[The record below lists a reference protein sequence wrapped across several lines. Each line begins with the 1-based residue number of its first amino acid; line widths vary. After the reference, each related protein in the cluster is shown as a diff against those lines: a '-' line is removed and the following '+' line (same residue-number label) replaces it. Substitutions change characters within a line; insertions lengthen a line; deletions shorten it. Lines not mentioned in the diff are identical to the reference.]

1 MRFTGL
7 EELLKADIGE
17 DEKLKI
23 LASQYTERLKEQK
36 LLLDSTRIL
45 GDTSLSL
52 EDAIRRVLRD
62 IPDAFQCPDICEASF
77 EYTTVQEKT
86 GKFKKTAWS
95 LSVEMMASDGHPCVL
110 EIVYLEEMPP
120 MDEGPFLKEERAL
133 IDALGDIFLAA
144 VNRAIL
150 MHDVNQQAHE
160 SRLMQR
166 KAEFIIQNAP
176 VPIFEINQEL
186 SIVKTNSAYSQVTGI
201 PTEKLLKMNLSEL
214 TVTKRTGRTAREAID
229 MKTVLSG
236 ELELDV
242 PAGQKVLEY
251 LYLPILDD
259 NGDVLSVINFYVDKT
274 AEKTAVRDIINLT
287 HAAKAGQLDTRVDP
301 DKYEGDLLLLA
312 KGINDTL
319 DAVIGPL
326 NVAAE
331 YVDRISKGD
340 IPPKITDSYNG
351 DFNEIKNNLNQCIDS
366 VSLLVDDASLL
377 SVAAVEGKLDTRA
390 DATKHLGAFRKI
402 VEGVNATLDAVIGPL
417 NVAAEYVDR
426 ISKGDIPPK
435 ITDSY
440 SGDFNEI
447 KNNLNQCIE
456 AVNLLISDAGLLA
469 NAAVEGK
476 LDTRADATKHQG
488 DFREI
493 VEGVNGTLDAVIG
506 PLNVA
511 AEYVDRISK
520 GDIPPKITDSY
531 NGDFNEIKNNLN
543 QCIEAVNLLISDA
556 GLLASA
562 AVEGKLDT
570 RADATK
576 HHGDF
581 REIVE
586 GVNATLDAVIGPLN
600 VAAEYVDRISKGDI
614 PPKITDSYNGDFNE
628 IKNNL
633 NQCIEAVNLLISD
646 AGLLASAAVEGK
658 LDTRADA
665 TKHQG
670 DFREIVEG
678 VNGTL
683 DAVIGPLNVAAE
695 YVDRISKGDI
705 PPKITDSYNGDFN
718 EIKNNLNQCI
728 EAVNLLISDSNLLAS
743 EAVGGHL
750 DTRAD
755 ATKHQGDFRTIVEGV
770 NNTLDAV
777 IGPLNV
783 AAEYVDRI
791 SKGDIPPKITDS
803 YNGDFNEI
811 KNNLN
816 QCIDIMNGLLEET
829 GNLIDATKSGQLDA
843 RGNAK
848 NFPGGWG
855 TLVGGVNDLIDAF
868 VNPINVT
875 AEYVDRISKGDIPP
889 KITDSYNGDFNEIK
903 NNLNQCIDA
912 VSFLIADAGMLSR
925 AAVEGKLDTRADAT
939 KHQGDFRTI
948 VEGVNNTLDAVIG
961 PLNVA
966 AEYVDRISKGD
977 IPPKITDSY
986 NGDFNEIKN
995 NLNQCIEA
1003 VNLLVSD
1010 ARFLAQAAVDGKL
1023 DTRADATKH
1032 LGDFRK
1038 IVEGVN
1044 GTLDAVIGPVKEAMR
1059 VAERYA
1065 KADFSTRVDE
1075 QLRVAGDFV
1084 LFKNSLNNI
1093 GIFVQSAI
1101 QEIQRISNLYA
1112 AGNFAAEFDRNLKI
1126 EGDLALLRDA
1136 LDKIGM
1142 NVSDVLSVIAREMN
1156 QLAHQAETAGTGI
1169 GDVSKGAELIAKNAD
1184 QTKQNAERSED
1195 GINQVLQT
1203 MEDLTRTIS
1212 EVSANAERVA
1222 GLSVQANGLAKQ
1234 GIGAAGKADKGM
1246 MSITKTSEEVETI
1259 FAEIRAQMH
1268 EIVKIVD
1275 LITDIANQTNLLS
1288 LNAAIEAA
1296 RAGEA
1301 GKGFAVVAAEV
1312 KSLAQ
1317 RSRQS
1322 AEHIA
1327 DMISDLQKKSDA
1339 ASGAMAEAGT
1349 AVAEGSAALSETLGI
1364 FNTLTT
1370 SVEDITRNM
1379 EMVASATE
1387 EQAAS
1392 FEEITASVNEMSLLV
1407 KDTSKDALNSSATSE
1422 EALAVVDQI
1431 TSVIGQINEVVG
1443 TIGTE
1448 MEKFSYKGKN

>member
-7 EELLKADIGE
+7 EELLKAEIGE

-23 LASQYTERLKEQK
+23 LAAQYIERLKEQK

-62 IPDAFQCPDICEASF
+62 IPDAFQYPEICEASF

-86 GKFKKTAWS
+86 GKFKKTPWS
-95 LSVEMMASDGHPCVL
+95 LSVEMTASDGHPCVL
-110 EIVYLEEMPP
+110 EVVYLEEKPV

-133 IDALGDIFLAA
+133 IDALGDIILVA

-150 MHDVNQQAHE
+150 MHDINRQAHE
-160 SRLMQR
+160 SRLLQR
-166 KAEFIIQNAP
+166 KEEFIIQNAP
-176 VPIFEINQEL
+176 VPIFEINQDL

-201 PTEKLLKMNLSEL
+201 PTEKLLKMNLSEI

-274 AEKTAVRDIINLT
+274 AEKTAVRDIISLT

-351 DFNEIKNNLNQCIDS
+351 DFNEIKNNLNQCID
-366 VSLLVDDASLL
+366 
-377 SVAAVEGKLDTRA
+377 
-390 DATKHLGAFRKI
+390 
-402 VEGVNATLDAVIGPL
+402 
-417 NVAAEYVDR
+417 
-426 ISKGDIPPK
+426 
-435 ITDSY
+435 
-440 SGDFNEI
+440 
-447 KNNLNQCIE
+447 
-456 AVNLLISDAGLLA
+456 AVNYLIADAGLLSR
-469 NAAVEGK
+469 AAVEGK

-488 DFREI
+488 DFR
-493 VEGVNGTLDAVIG
+493 
-506 PLNVA
+506 
-511 AEYVDRISK
+511 K
-520 GDIPPKITDSY
+520 
-531 NGDFNEIKNNLN
+531 
-543 QCIEAVNLLISDA
+543 
-556 GLLASA
+556 
-562 AVEGKLDT
+562 
-570 RADATK
+570 
-576 HHGDF
+576 
-581 REIVE
+581 IVE

-633 NQCIEAVNLLISD
+633 NQCIDAVNLLISD
-646 AGLLASAAVEGK
+646 SNLLAQAAIDGK

-670 DFREIVEG
+670 DFR
-678 VNGTL
+678 
-683 DAVIGPLNVAAE
+683 
-695 YVDRISKGDI
+695 K
-705 PPKITDSYNGDFN
+705 
-718 EIKNNLNQCI
+718 
-728 EAVNLLISDSNLLAS
+728 
-743 EAVGGHL
+743 
-750 DTRAD
+750 
-755 ATKHQGDFRTIVEGV
+755 IVEGV
-770 NNTLDAV
+770 NNTLD
-777 IGPLNV
+777 
-783 AAEYVDRI
+783 
-791 SKGDIPPKITDS
+791 S
-803 YNGDFNEI
+803 
-811 KNNLN
+811 
-816 QCIDIMNGLLEET
+816 
-829 GNLIDATKSGQLDA
+829 
-843 RGNAK
+843 
-848 NFPGGWG
+848 
-855 TLVGGVNDLIDAF
+855 
-868 VNPINVT
+868 
-875 AEYVDRISKGDIPP
+875 
-889 KITDSYNGDFNEIK
+889 
-903 NNLNQCIDA
+903 
-912 VSFLIADAGMLSR
+912 
-925 AAVEGKLDTRADAT
+925 
-939 KHQGDFRTI
+939 
-948 VEGVNNTLDAVIG
+948 
-961 PLNVA
+961 
-966 AEYVDRISKGD
+966 
-977 IPPKITDSY
+977 
-986 NGDFNEIKN
+986 
-995 NLNQCIEA
+995 
-1003 VNLLVSD
+1003 
-1010 ARFLAQAAVDGKL
+1010 
-1023 DTRADATKH
+1023 
-1032 LGDFRK
+1032 
-1038 IVEGVN
+1038 
-1044 GTLDAVIGPVKEAMR
+1044 VIGPVKEAMR

-1075 QLRVAGDFV
+1075 NLRVAGDFV

-1112 AGNFAAEFDRNLKI
+1112 SGNFAAEFDRNLKI

-1136 LDKIGM
+1136 LNTIGM
-1142 NVSDVLSVIAREMN
+1142 NVSEVLSVIAREMK
-1156 QLAHQAETAGTGI
+1156 QLAHQAEIAGTGI
-1169 GDVSKGAELIAKNAD
+1169 EDVSRGAELIAKNAE

-1212 EVSANAERVA
+1212 EVSSNAERVA
-1222 GLSVQANGLAKQ
+1222 GLSVQANDLAKQ

-1246 MSITKTSEEVETI
+1246 QSITKTSEEVETI

-1407 KDTSKDALNSSATSE
+1407 KNTAKDALNSSATSE

-1431 TSVIGQINEVVG
+1431 TNVIGQINEVVK

-1448 MEKFSYKGKN
+1448 MEKFTYKNKS

>member
-7 EELLKADIGE
+7 EELLKAEIGE

-23 LASQYTERLKEQK
+23 LAAQYTERLKEQK

-45 GDTSLSL
+45 GDISLSL

-62 IPDAFQCPDICEASF
+62 IPDVFQYPEICEASF

-86 GKFKKTAWS
+86 GKFKKTPWS
-95 LSVEMMASDGHPCVL
+95 LSVEMTASDGHPCTL
-110 EIVYLEEMPP
+110 EVVYLEEKPV

-133 IDALGDIFLAA
+133 IDALGDIILVA

-150 MHDVNQQAHE
+150 MHDINRQAHE
-160 SRLMQR
+160 SRLLQR

-176 VPIFEINQEL
+176 VPIFEINPDL
-186 SIVKTNSAYSQVTGI
+186 SIAKTNSALSQVTGYS
-201 PTEKLLKMNLSEL
+201 TEQLLKMNLSEL
-214 TVTKRTGRTAREAID
+214 TVTKRTGRTIRDAIE

-242 PAGQKVLEY
+242 PAGQKVIEY

-259 NGDVLSVINFYVDKT
+259 NGDVLSVISFYVDKT
-274 AEKTAVRDIINLT
+274 AEKTAVRDIISLT
-287 HAAKAGQLDTRVDP
+287 QAAKAGQLDTRVDP

-351 DFNEIKNNLNQCIDS
+351 DFNEIKNNLNQCID
-366 VSLLVDDASLL
+366 
-377 SVAAVEGKLDTRA
+377 
-390 DATKHLGAFRKI
+390 
-402 VEGVNATLDAVIGPL
+402 
-417 NVAAEYVDR
+417 
-426 ISKGDIPPK
+426 
-435 ITDSY
+435 
-440 SGDFNEI
+440 
-447 KNNLNQCIE
+447 
-456 AVNLLISDAGLLA
+456 AVN
-469 NAAVEGK
+469 
-476 LDTRADATKHQG
+476 
-488 DFREI
+488 
-493 VEGVNGTLDAVIG
+493 
-506 PLNVA
+506 
-511 AEYVDRISK
+511 Y
-520 GDIPPKITDSY
+520 
-531 NGDFNEIKNNLN
+531 
-543 QCIEAVNLLISDA
+543 
-556 GLLASA
+556 
-562 AVEGKLDT
+562 
-570 RADATK
+570 
-576 HHGDF
+576 
-581 REIVE
+581 
-586 GVNATLDAVIGPLN
+586 
-600 VAAEYVDRISKGDI
+600 
-614 PPKITDSYNGDFNE
+614 
-628 IKNNL
+628 
-633 NQCIEAVNLLISD
+633 
-646 AGLLASAAVEGK
+646 
-658 LDTRADA
+658 
-665 TKHQG
+665 
-670 DFREIVEG
+670 
-678 VNGTL
+678 
-683 DAVIGPLNVAAE
+683 
-695 YVDRISKGDI
+695 
-705 PPKITDSYNGDFN
+705 
-718 EIKNNLNQCI
+718 
-728 EAVNLLISDSNLLAS
+728 
-743 EAVGGHL
+743 
-750 DTRAD
+750 
-755 ATKHQGDFRTIVEGV
+755 
-770 NNTLDAV
+770 
-777 IGPLNV
+777 
-783 AAEYVDRI
+783 
-791 SKGDIPPKITDS
+791 
-803 YNGDFNEI
+803 
-811 KNNLN
+811 
-816 QCIDIMNGLLEET
+816 
-829 GNLIDATKSGQLDA
+829 
-843 RGNAK
+843 
-848 NFPGGWG
+848 
-855 TLVGGVNDLIDAF
+855 
-868 VNPINVT
+868 
-875 AEYVDRISKGDIPP
+875 
-889 KITDSYNGDFNEIK
+889 
-903 NNLNQCIDA
+903 
-912 VSFLIADAGMLSR
+912 LIADAGMLSR

-939 KHQGDFRTI
+939 KHQGDFR
-948 VEGVNNTLDAVIG
+948 
-961 PLNVA
+961 
-966 AEYVDRISKGD
+966 
-977 IPPKITDSY
+977 
-986 NGDFNEIKN
+986 
-995 NLNQCIEA
+995 
-1003 VNLLVSD
+1003 
-1010 ARFLAQAAVDGKL
+1010 
-1023 DTRADATKH
+1023 
-1032 LGDFRK
+1032 K

-1044 GTLDAVIGPVKEAMR
+1044 ATLDAVIGPVKEAMR

-1075 QLRVAGDFV
+1075 NLRVAGDFV
-1084 LFKNSLNNI
+1084 LSKNSLNNI
-1093 GIFVQSAI
+1093 GTFVQSAI

-1112 AGNFAAEFDRNLKI
+1112 SGNFAAEFDRNLKI
-1126 EGDLALLRDA
+1126 EGDLSLLRDA
-1136 LDKIGM
+1136 LDTIGM
-1142 NVSDVLSVIAREMN
+1142 NVSEVLSVIAREMK

-1169 GDVSKGAELIAKNAD
+1169 EDLSRGAELIAKNAD

-1212 EVSANAERVA
+1212 EVSSNAERVA
-1222 GLSVQANGLAKQ
+1222 GLSVQANDLAKQ

-1246 MSITKTSEEVETI
+1246 QSITKTSEEVETI

-1407 KDTSKDALNSSATSE
+1407 KDTAKDALNSSATSE

-1431 TSVIGQINEVVG
+1431 TNVIGQINEVVG

-1448 MEKFSYKGKN
+1448 MNKFTYKNKS

>member
-7 EELLKADIGE
+7 EELLKAEIGE

-23 LASQYTERLKEQK
+23 LAAQYIERLKEQK

-62 IPDAFQCPDICEASF
+62 IPDAFQYPEICEASF

-86 GKFKKTAWS
+86 GKFKKTPWS
-95 LSVEMMASDGHPCVL
+95 LSVEMTASDGHPCVL
-110 EIVYLEEMPP
+110 EVVYLEEKPV

-133 IDALGDIFLAA
+133 IDALGDIILVA

-150 MHDVNQQAHE
+150 MHDINRQAHE
-160 SRLMQR
+160 SRLLQR
-166 KAEFIIQNAP
+166 KEEFIIQNAP
-176 VPIFEINQEL
+176 VPIFEINQDL

-201 PTEKLLKMNLSEL
+201 PTEKLLKMNLSEI

-274 AEKTAVRDIINLT
+274 AEKTAVRDIISLT

-351 DFNEIKNNLNQCIDS
+351 DFNEIKNNLNQCID
-366 VSLLVDDASLL
+366 
-377 SVAAVEGKLDTRA
+377 AVNYLIA
-390 DATKHLGAFRKI
+390 DAGILSR
-402 VEGVNATLDAVIGPL
+402 
-417 NVAAEYVDR
+417 
-426 ISKGDIPPK
+426 
-435 ITDSY
+435 
-440 SGDFNEI
+440 
-447 KNNLNQCIE
+447 
-456 AVNLLISDAGLLA
+456 
-469 NAAVEGK
+469 AAVEGK

-488 DFREI
+488 DFR
-493 VEGVNGTLDAVIG
+493 
-506 PLNVA
+506 
-511 AEYVDRISK
+511 K
-520 GDIPPKITDSY
+520 
-531 NGDFNEIKNNLN
+531 
-543 QCIEAVNLLISDA
+543 
-556 GLLASA
+556 
-562 AVEGKLDT
+562 
-570 RADATK
+570 
-576 HHGDF
+576 
-581 REIVE
+581 IVE

-633 NQCIEAVNLLISD
+633 NQCIDAVNLLISD
-646 AGLLASAAVEGK
+646 SNLLAQAAIDGK

-670 DFREIVEG
+670 DFR
-678 VNGTL
+678 
-683 DAVIGPLNVAAE
+683 
-695 YVDRISKGDI
+695 K
-705 PPKITDSYNGDFN
+705 
-718 EIKNNLNQCI
+718 
-728 EAVNLLISDSNLLAS
+728 
-743 EAVGGHL
+743 
-750 DTRAD
+750 
-755 ATKHQGDFRTIVEGV
+755 IVEGV
-770 NNTLDAV
+770 NNTLD
-777 IGPLNV
+777 
-783 AAEYVDRI
+783 
-791 SKGDIPPKITDS
+791 S
-803 YNGDFNEI
+803 
-811 KNNLN
+811 
-816 QCIDIMNGLLEET
+816 
-829 GNLIDATKSGQLDA
+829 
-843 RGNAK
+843 
-848 NFPGGWG
+848 
-855 TLVGGVNDLIDAF
+855 
-868 VNPINVT
+868 
-875 AEYVDRISKGDIPP
+875 
-889 KITDSYNGDFNEIK
+889 
-903 NNLNQCIDA
+903 
-912 VSFLIADAGMLSR
+912 
-925 AAVEGKLDTRADAT
+925 
-939 KHQGDFRTI
+939 
-948 VEGVNNTLDAVIG
+948 
-961 PLNVA
+961 
-966 AEYVDRISKGD
+966 
-977 IPPKITDSY
+977 
-986 NGDFNEIKN
+986 
-995 NLNQCIEA
+995 
-1003 VNLLVSD
+1003 
-1010 ARFLAQAAVDGKL
+1010 
-1023 DTRADATKH
+1023 
-1032 LGDFRK
+1032 
-1038 IVEGVN
+1038 
-1044 GTLDAVIGPVKEAMR
+1044 VIGPVKEAMR

-1075 QLRVAGDFV
+1075 NLRVAGDFV

-1112 AGNFAAEFDRNLKI
+1112 SGNFAAEFDRNLKI

-1136 LDKIGM
+1136 LNTIGM
-1142 NVSDVLSVIAREMN
+1142 NVSEVLSVIAREMK
-1156 QLAHQAETAGTGI
+1156 QLAHQAEIAGTGI
-1169 GDVSKGAELIAKNAD
+1169 EDVSRGAELIAKNAE

-1212 EVSANAERVA
+1212 EVSSNAERVA
-1222 GLSVQANGLAKQ
+1222 GLSVQANDLAKQ

-1246 MSITKTSEEVETI
+1246 QSITKTSEEVETI

-1407 KDTSKDALNSSATSE
+1407 KNTAKDALNSSATSE

-1431 TSVIGQINEVVG
+1431 TNVIGQINEVVK

-1448 MEKFSYKGKN
+1448 MEKFTYKNKS

>member
-1 MRFTGL
+1 MKFTGL

-62 IPDAFQCPDICEASF
+62 IPDAFQYPDICEASF

-86 GKFKKTAWS
+86 GKFKNTPWS
-95 LSVEMMASDGHPCVL
+95 LSVEMTASDGHPCVL

-176 VPIFEINQEL
+176 VPIFEINHDL
-186 SIVKTNSAYSQVTGI
+186 SIVKTNSAYAQVTGI
-201 PTEKLLKMNLSEL
+201 STERLLKMNLSEI

-274 AEKTAVRDIINLT
+274 AEKTAVRDIISLT

-340 IPPKITDSYNG
+340 IPPKITDSYSG
-351 DFNEIKNNLNQCIDS
+351 DFNEIKNNLNQCIDA
-366 VSLLVDDASLL
+366 VSLLVDDAGLL

-390 DATKHLGAFRKI
+390 DATKHQGAFRKI

-435 ITDSY
+435 ITDAY

-469 NAAVEGK
+469 GAAVEGK
-476 LDTRADATKHQG
+476 LDTRADASKHQG

-493 VEGVNGTLDAVIG
+493 VEGVNSTLDAVIG

-543 QCIEAVNLLISDA
+543 QCIDGLQGLVEANRSLQRMSINDHTLRMTGSYQGVFAEVASAVNAVQDRVNHVAGSIEKISHGDLSELPEYREVKRRSEQDRIVPGFIKTLETLQALADDA
-556 GLLASA
+556 GMLSKA
-562 AVEGKLDT
+562 AVEGHLDT
-570 RADATK
+570 RADATR
-576 HHGDF
+576 HEGEF
-581 REIVE
+581 RTIVE

-646 AGLLASAAVEGK
+646 SNLLASAAV
-658 LDTRADA
+658 
-665 TKHQG
+665 
-670 DFREIVEG
+670 
-678 VNGTL
+678 
-683 DAVIGPLNVAAE
+683 
-695 YVDRISKGDI
+695 
-705 PPKITDSYNGDFN
+705 
-718 EIKNNLNQCI
+718 
-728 EAVNLLISDSNLLAS
+728 
-743 EAVGGHL
+743 GGH
-750 DTRAD
+750 
-755 ATKHQGDFRTIVEGV
+755 
-770 NNTLDAV
+770 
-777 IGPLNV
+777 
-783 AAEYVDRI
+783 
-791 SKGDIPPKITDS
+791 
-803 YNGDFNEI
+803 
-811 KNNLN
+811 
-816 QCIDIMNGLLEET
+816 
-829 GNLIDATKSGQLDA
+829 
-843 RGNAK
+843 
-848 NFPGGWG
+848 
-855 TLVGGVNDLIDAF
+855 
-868 VNPINVT
+868 
-875 AEYVDRISKGDIPP
+875 
-889 KITDSYNGDFNEIK
+889 
-903 NNLNQCIDA
+903 
-912 VSFLIADAGMLSR
+912 
-925 AAVEGKLDTRADAT
+925 LDTRADAT

-1010 ARFLAQAAVDGKL
+1010 ARFLAQAAVDGKQ

-1075 QLRVAGDFV
+1075 QLKVAGDFV

-1142 NVSDVLSVIAREMN
+1142 NVSDVLRVIAREMN
-1156 QLAHQAETAGTGI
+1156 QLSHQSEAAGTGI
-1169 GDVSKGAELIAKNAD
+1169 EDVSRGAELIAKNAE

-1212 EVSANAERVA
+1212 EVSSNAERVA

-1246 MSITKTSEEVETI
+1246 MSITKTSEEVESI

-1407 KDTSKDALNSSATSE
+1407 KDTSKDALNSSATSK

>member
-7 EELLKADIGE
+7 EELLKAEIGE

-23 LASQYTERLKEQK
+23 LAAQYIERLKEQK

-62 IPDAFQCPDICEASF
+62 IPDAFQYPEICEASF

-86 GKFKKTAWS
+86 GKFKKTPWS
-95 LSVEMMASDGHPCVL
+95 LSVEMTASDGHPCVL
-110 EIVYLEEMPP
+110 EVVYLEEKPV

-133 IDALGDIFLAA
+133 IDALGDIILVA

-150 MHDVNQQAHE
+150 MHDINRQAHE
-160 SRLMQR
+160 SRLLQR
-166 KAEFIIQNAP
+166 KEEFIIQNAP
-176 VPIFEINQEL
+176 VPIFEINQDL

-201 PTEKLLKMNLSEL
+201 PTEKLLKMNLSEI

-274 AEKTAVRDIINLT
+274 AEKTAVRDIISLT

-351 DFNEIKNNLNQCIDS
+351 DFNEIKNNLNQCIDA
-366 VSLLVDDASLL
+366 VNYLIADAGIL
-377 SVAAVEGKLDTRA
+377 SRAAVEGKLDTRA
-390 DATKHLGAFRKI
+390 DATKHQGDFRKI

-417 NVAAEYVDR
+417 NVAAD
-426 ISKGDIPPK
+426 
-435 ITDSY
+435 
-440 SGDFNEI
+440 
-447 KNNLNQCIE
+447 
-456 AVNLLISDAGLLA
+456 
-469 NAAVEGK
+469 
-476 LDTRADATKHQG
+476 
-488 DFREI
+488 
-493 VEGVNGTLDAVIG
+493 
-506 PLNVA
+506 
-511 AEYVDRISK
+511 YVDRISK

-543 QCIEAVNLLISDA
+543 QCIDAVNYLIADA
-556 GLLASA
+556 GLLSRA

-576 HHGDF
+576 HQGDF
-581 REIVE
+581 RKIVE

-633 NQCIEAVNLLISD
+633 NQCIDAVNLLISD
-646 AGLLASAAVEGK
+646 SNLLAQAAIDGK

-670 DFREIVEG
+670 DFR
-678 VNGTL
+678 
-683 DAVIGPLNVAAE
+683 
-695 YVDRISKGDI
+695 K
-705 PPKITDSYNGDFN
+705 
-718 EIKNNLNQCI
+718 
-728 EAVNLLISDSNLLAS
+728 
-743 EAVGGHL
+743 
-750 DTRAD
+750 
-755 ATKHQGDFRTIVEGV
+755 IVEGV
-770 NNTLDAV
+770 NNTLD
-777 IGPLNV
+777 
-783 AAEYVDRI
+783 
-791 SKGDIPPKITDS
+791 S
-803 YNGDFNEI
+803 
-811 KNNLN
+811 
-816 QCIDIMNGLLEET
+816 
-829 GNLIDATKSGQLDA
+829 
-843 RGNAK
+843 
-848 NFPGGWG
+848 
-855 TLVGGVNDLIDAF
+855 
-868 VNPINVT
+868 
-875 AEYVDRISKGDIPP
+875 
-889 KITDSYNGDFNEIK
+889 
-903 NNLNQCIDA
+903 
-912 VSFLIADAGMLSR
+912 
-925 AAVEGKLDTRADAT
+925 
-939 KHQGDFRTI
+939 
-948 VEGVNNTLDAVIG
+948 
-961 PLNVA
+961 
-966 AEYVDRISKGD
+966 
-977 IPPKITDSY
+977 
-986 NGDFNEIKN
+986 
-995 NLNQCIEA
+995 
-1003 VNLLVSD
+1003 
-1010 ARFLAQAAVDGKL
+1010 
-1023 DTRADATKH
+1023 
-1032 LGDFRK
+1032 
-1038 IVEGVN
+1038 
-1044 GTLDAVIGPVKEAMR
+1044 VIGPVKEAMR

-1075 QLRVAGDFV
+1075 NLRVAGDFV

-1112 AGNFAAEFDRNLKI
+1112 SGNFAAEFDRNLKI

-1136 LDKIGM
+1136 LNTIGM
-1142 NVSDVLSVIAREMN
+1142 NVSEVLSVIAREMK
-1156 QLAHQAETAGTGI
+1156 QLAHQAEIAGTGI
-1169 GDVSKGAELIAKNAD
+1169 EDVSRGAELIAKNAE

-1212 EVSANAERVA
+1212 EVSSNAERVA
-1222 GLSVQANGLAKQ
+1222 GLSVQANDLAKQ

-1246 MSITKTSEEVETI
+1246 QSITKTSEEVETI

-1407 KDTSKDALNSSATSE
+1407 KNTAKDALNSSATSE

-1431 TSVIGQINEVVG
+1431 TNVIGQINEVVK

-1448 MEKFSYKGKN
+1448 MEKFTYKNKS

>member
-1 MRFTGL
+1 
-7 EELLKADIGE
+7 
-17 DEKLKI
+17 
-23 LASQYTERLKEQK
+23 
-36 LLLDSTRIL
+36 
-45 GDTSLSL
+45 
-52 EDAIRRVLRD
+52 
-62 IPDAFQCPDICEASF
+62 
-77 EYTTVQEKT
+77 
-86 GKFKKTAWS
+86 
-95 LSVEMMASDGHPCVL
+95 
-110 EIVYLEEMPP
+110 
-120 MDEGPFLKEERAL
+120 
-133 IDALGDIFLAA
+133 
-144 VNRAIL
+144 
-150 MHDVNQQAHE
+150 
-160 SRLMQR
+160 MQR

-176 VPIFEINQEL
+176 VPIFEINPDL
-186 SIVKTNSAYSQVTGI
+186 SIAKINSACSQVTGYS
-201 PTEKLLKMNLSEL
+201 TEQLLKMNLSEL
-214 TVTKRTGRTAREAID
+214 TVTKRTGRTARDAIE

-259 NGDVLSVINFYVDKT
+259 NGDVLSVISFYVDKT
-274 AEKTAVRDIINLT
+274 AEKTAVRDIISLT
-287 HAAKAGQLDTRVDP
+287 QAAKAGQLDTRVDP

-312 KGINDTL
+312 KGINATL

-351 DFNEIKNNLNQCIDS
+351 DFNEIKNNLNQCID
-366 VSLLVDDASLL
+366 
-377 SVAAVEGKLDTRA
+377 AVNCLIA
-390 DATKHLGAFRKI
+390 DAGMLSR
-402 VEGVNATLDAVIGPL
+402 
-417 NVAAEYVDR
+417 
-426 ISKGDIPPK
+426 
-435 ITDSY
+435 
-440 SGDFNEI
+440 
-447 KNNLNQCIE
+447 
-456 AVNLLISDAGLLA
+456 
-469 NAAVEGK
+469 AAVEGK

-488 DFREI
+488 DFR
-493 VEGVNGTLDAVIG
+493 
-506 PLNVA
+506 
-511 AEYVDRISK
+511 K
-520 GDIPPKITDSY
+520 
-531 NGDFNEIKNNLN
+531 
-543 QCIEAVNLLISDA
+543 
-556 GLLASA
+556 
-562 AVEGKLDT
+562 
-570 RADATK
+570 
-576 HHGDF
+576 
-581 REIVE
+581 IVE

-633 NQCIEAVNLLISD
+633 NQCIDAVNYLIAD
-646 AGLLASAAVEGK
+646 AGMLSRAAVEGK

-670 DFREIVEG
+670 DFRKIVEG
-678 VNGTL
+678 VN
-683 DAVIGPLNVAAE
+683 A
-695 YVDRISKGDI
+695 
-705 PPKITDSYNGDFN
+705 
-718 EIKNNLNQCI
+718 
-728 EAVNLLISDSNLLAS
+728 
-743 EAVGGHL
+743 
-750 DTRAD
+750 
-755 ATKHQGDFRTIVEGV
+755 
-770 NNTLDAV
+770 TLDAV

-816 QCIDIMNGLLEET
+816 QCID
-829 GNLIDATKSGQLDA
+829 A
-843 RGNAK
+843 
-848 NFPGGWG
+848 
-855 TLVGGVNDLIDAF
+855 VN
-868 VNPINVT
+868 
-875 AEYVDRISKGDIPP
+875 Y
-889 KITDSYNGDFNEIK
+889 
-903 NNLNQCIDA
+903 
-912 VSFLIADAGMLSR
+912 LIADAGMLSR

-939 KHQGDFRTI
+939 KHQGDFRKI
-948 VEGVNNTLDAVIG
+948 VEGVNATLDAVIG

-995 NLNQCIEA
+995 NLNQCIDA
-1003 VNLLVSD
+1003 VNYLIAD
-1010 ARFLAQAAVDGKL
+1010 AGMLSRAAVEGKL

-1032 LGDFRK
+1032 QGDFRK

-1044 GTLDAVIGPVKEAMR
+1044 ATLDAVIGPLNVAADYVDRISKGDIPPKITDSYNGDFNEIKNNLNQCIDAVNCLIADAGMLSRAAVEGKLDTRADATKHQGDFRKIVEGVNATLDAVIGPVKEAMR

-1075 QLRVAGDFV
+1075 NLHVAGDFV

-1112 AGNFAAEFDRNLKI
+1112 SGNFAAEFDRNLKI

-1136 LDKIGM
+1136 LDTIGM
-1142 NVSDVLSVIAREMN
+1142 NVSEVLSVIAREMK

-1169 GDVSKGAELIAKNAD
+1169 EDLSRGAELIAKNAD

-1212 EVSANAERVA
+1212 EVSSNAERVA
-1222 GLSVQANGLAKQ
+1222 GLSVQANDLAKQ

-1246 MSITKTSEEVETI
+1246 QSITKTSEEVETI

-1407 KDTSKDALNSSATSE
+1407 KDTAKDALNSSATSE

-1431 TSVIGQINEVVG
+1431 TNVISQINEVVK

-1448 MEKFSYKGKN
+1448 MDKFTYKNKS

>member
-7 EELLKADIGE
+7 EELLKAEIGL

-62 IPDAFQCPDICEASF
+62 IPDAFQHPEVCEASF
-77 EYTTVQEKT
+77 EYTNVREQT
-86 GKFKKTAWS
+86 GKFKKTPWS
-95 LSVEMMASDGHPCVL
+95 LSVEMTASDGHPCVL
-110 EIVYLEEMPP
+110 EVVYLEEKPP

-133 IDALGDIFLAA
+133 IDALGEIILVA

-150 MHDVNQQAHE
+150 MFDVNRQAHE
-160 SRLMQR
+160 SKLMQR

-176 VPIFEINQEL
+176 VPIFEIHPDL
-186 SIVKTNSAYSQVTGI
+186 SIVKTNSAYAQVTGI
-201 PTEKLLKMNLSEL
+201 STEKLLKMNLSEI

-274 AEKTAVRDIINLT
+274 AEKTAVRDIISLT

-340 IPPKITDSYNG
+340 IPPKITDSYSG
-351 DFNEIKNNLNQCIDS
+351 DFNEIKNNLNQCIDA
-366 VSLLVDDASLL
+366 VSLLVDDAGLL

-435 ITDSY
+435 ITDTY

-447 KNNLNQCIE
+447 KNNINSLIQSLNSISEVAQALAVGNTEVSIE
-456 AVNLLISDAGLLA
+456 ERSEKDLLLISLNKMIGNIRHDAAVALALSEGNLSVENNIMSEKDILAKSHEAIRVSLLTLIDEA
-469 NAAVEGK
+469 EKLTNAATNGELG
-476 LDTRADATKHQG
+476 TRADTSKVQG
-488 DFREI
+488 DFQKIIR
-493 VEGVNGTLDAVIG
+493 GVNATLDSVIG

-543 QCIEAVNLLISDA
+543 QCIDAVNSLIGDA
-556 GLLASA
+556 GMLSRA

-576 HHGDF
+576 HQGDF

-633 NQCIEAVNLLISD
+633 NQCIEAVNLLVSD
-646 AGLLASAAVEGK
+646 ARFLAQAAIDGK
-658 LDTRADA
+658 LDSRADA

-670 DFREIVEG
+670 DF
-678 VNGTL
+678 
-683 DAVIGPLNVAAE
+683 
-695 YVDRISKGDI
+695 
-705 PPKITDSYNGDFN
+705 
-718 EIKNNLNQCI
+718 C
-728 EAVNLLISDSNLLAS
+728 
-743 EAVGGHL
+743 
-750 DTRAD
+750 
-755 ATKHQGDFRTIVEGV
+755 
-770 NNTLDAV
+770 
-777 IGPLNV
+777 
-783 AAEYVDRI
+783 
-791 SKGDIPPKITDS
+791 
-803 YNGDFNEI
+803 
-811 KNNLN
+811 
-816 QCIDIMNGLLEET
+816 
-829 GNLIDATKSGQLDA
+829 
-843 RGNAK
+843 
-848 NFPGGWG
+848 
-855 TLVGGVNDLIDAF
+855 
-868 VNPINVT
+868 
-875 AEYVDRISKGDIPP
+875 
-889 KITDSYNGDFNEIK
+889 
-903 NNLNQCIDA
+903 
-912 VSFLIADAGMLSR
+912 
-925 AAVEGKLDTRADAT
+925 
-939 KHQGDFRTI
+939 
-948 VEGVNNTLDAVIG
+948 
-961 PLNVA
+961 
-966 AEYVDRISKGD
+966 
-977 IPPKITDSY
+977 
-986 NGDFNEIKN
+986 
-995 NLNQCIEA
+995 
-1003 VNLLVSD
+1003 
-1010 ARFLAQAAVDGKL
+1010 
-1023 DTRADATKH
+1023 
-1032 LGDFRK
+1032 K

-1059 VAERYA
+1059 VADRYA

-1142 NVSDVLSVIAREMN
+1142 NVSDVLRVIAREMN
-1156 QLAHQAETAGTGI
+1156 QLSHQSEAAGTGI
-1169 GDVSKGAELIAKNAD
+1169 EDVSRGAELIAKNAE

-1212 EVSANAERVA
+1212 EVSSNAERVA

-1259 FAEIRAQMH
+1259 FAEIRSQMH

-1349 AVAEGSAALSETLGI
+1349 AVAEGGAALSETLGI

-1407 KDTSKDALNSSATSE
+1407 KDTAKDALNSSE
-1422 EALAVVDQI
+1422 
-1431 TSVIGQINEVVG
+1431 IG
-1443 TIGTE
+1443 
-1448 MEKFSYKGKN
+1448 

>member
-1 MRFTGL
+1 MVIRSMRS
-7 EELLKADIGE
+7 
-17 DEKLKI
+17 DEALRVGSSRH
-23 LASQYTERLKEQK
+23 SQKRYR
-36 LLLDSTRIL
+36 
-45 GDTSLSL
+45 
-52 EDAIRRVLRD
+52 
-62 IPDAFQCPDICEASF
+62 
-77 EYTTVQEKT
+77 
-86 GKFKKTAWS
+86 
-95 LSVEMMASDGHPCVL
+95 
-110 EIVYLEEMPP
+110 
-120 MDEGPFLKEERAL
+120 
-133 IDALGDIFLAA
+133 
-144 VNRAIL
+144 
-150 MHDVNQQAHE
+150 QAHE
-160 SRLMQR
+160 SRLLQR

-176 VPIFEINQEL
+176 VPIFEINPDL
-186 SIVKTNSAYSQVTGI
+186 SIAKINSACSQVTGYS
-201 PTEKLLKMNLSEL
+201 TEQLLKMNLSEL
-214 TVTKRTGRTAREAID
+214 TVTKRTGRTARDAIE

-259 NGDVLSVINFYVDKT
+259 NGDVLSVISFYVDKT
-274 AEKTAVRDIINLT
+274 AEKTAVRDIISLT
-287 HAAKAGQLDTRVDP
+287 QAAKAGQLDTRVDP

-312 KGINDTL
+312 KGINATL

-351 DFNEIKNNLNQCIDS
+351 DFNEIKNNLNQCID
-366 VSLLVDDASLL
+366 
-377 SVAAVEGKLDTRA
+377 AVNCLIA
-390 DATKHLGAFRKI
+390 DAGMLSR
-402 VEGVNATLDAVIGPL
+402 
-417 NVAAEYVDR
+417 
-426 ISKGDIPPK
+426 
-435 ITDSY
+435 
-440 SGDFNEI
+440 
-447 KNNLNQCIE
+447 
-456 AVNLLISDAGLLA
+456 
-469 NAAVEGK
+469 AAVEGK

-488 DFREI
+488 DFR
-493 VEGVNGTLDAVIG
+493 
-506 PLNVA
+506 
-511 AEYVDRISK
+511 K
-520 GDIPPKITDSY
+520 
-531 NGDFNEIKNNLN
+531 
-543 QCIEAVNLLISDA
+543 
-556 GLLASA
+556 
-562 AVEGKLDT
+562 
-570 RADATK
+570 
-576 HHGDF
+576 
-581 REIVE
+581 IVE

-633 NQCIEAVNLLISD
+633 NQCIDAVNYLIAD
-646 AGLLASAAVEGK
+646 AGMLSRAAVEGK

-670 DFREIVEG
+670 DFRKIVEG
-678 VNGTL
+678 VN
-683 DAVIGPLNVAAE
+683 A
-695 YVDRISKGDI
+695 
-705 PPKITDSYNGDFN
+705 
-718 EIKNNLNQCI
+718 
-728 EAVNLLISDSNLLAS
+728 
-743 EAVGGHL
+743 
-750 DTRAD
+750 
-755 ATKHQGDFRTIVEGV
+755 
-770 NNTLDAV
+770 TLDAV

-816 QCIDIMNGLLEET
+816 QCID
-829 GNLIDATKSGQLDA
+829 A
-843 RGNAK
+843 
-848 NFPGGWG
+848 
-855 TLVGGVNDLIDAF
+855 VN
-868 VNPINVT
+868 
-875 AEYVDRISKGDIPP
+875 Y
-889 KITDSYNGDFNEIK
+889 
-903 NNLNQCIDA
+903 
-912 VSFLIADAGMLSR
+912 LIADAGMLSR

-939 KHQGDFRTI
+939 KHQGDFRKI
-948 VEGVNNTLDAVIG
+948 VEGVNATLDAVIG

-995 NLNQCIEA
+995 NLNQCIDA
-1003 VNLLVSD
+1003 VNYLIAD
-1010 ARFLAQAAVDGKL
+1010 AGMLSRAAVEGKL

-1032 LGDFRK
+1032 QGDFRK

-1044 GTLDAVIGPVKEAMR
+1044 ATLDAVIGPLNVAADYVDRISKGDIPPKITDSYNGDFNEIKNNLNQCIDAVNCLIADAGMLSRAAVEGKLDTRADATKHQGDFRKIVEGVNATLDAVIGPVKEAMR

-1075 QLRVAGDFV
+1075 NLHVAGDFV

-1112 AGNFAAEFDRNLKI
+1112 SGNFAAEFDRNLKI

-1136 LDKIGM
+1136 LDTIGM
-1142 NVSDVLSVIAREMN
+1142 NVSEVLSVIAREMK

-1169 GDVSKGAELIAKNAD
+1169 EDLSRGAELIAKNAD

-1212 EVSANAERVA
+1212 EVSSNAERVA
-1222 GLSVQANGLAKQ
+1222 GLSVQANDLAKQ

-1246 MSITKTSEEVETI
+1246 QSITKTSEEVETI

-1407 KDTSKDALNSSATSE
+1407 KDTAKDALNSSATSE

-1431 TSVIGQINEVVG
+1431 TNVISQINEVVK

-1448 MEKFSYKGKN
+1448 MDKFTYKNKS

>member
-7 EELLKADIGE
+7 EELLKAEIGE

-23 LASQYTERLKEQK
+23 LAAQYIERLKEQK

-62 IPDAFQCPDICEASF
+62 IPDAFQYPEICEASF

-86 GKFKKTAWS
+86 GKFKKTPWS
-95 LSVEMMASDGHPCVL
+95 LSVEMTASDGHPCVL
-110 EIVYLEEMPP
+110 EVVYLEEKPV

-133 IDALGDIFLAA
+133 IDALGDIILVA

-150 MHDVNQQAHE
+150 MHDINRQAHE
-160 SRLMQR
+160 SRLLQR
-166 KAEFIIQNAP
+166 KEEFIIQNAP
-176 VPIFEINQEL
+176 VPIFEINQDL

-201 PTEKLLKMNLSEL
+201 PTEKLLKMNLSEI

-274 AEKTAVRDIINLT
+274 AEKTAVRDIISLT

-326 NVAAE
+326 NVAAD

-351 DFNEIKNNLNQCIDS
+351 DFNEIKNNLNQCID
-366 VSLLVDDASLL
+366 
-377 SVAAVEGKLDTRA
+377 
-390 DATKHLGAFRKI
+390 
-402 VEGVNATLDAVIGPL
+402 
-417 NVAAEYVDR
+417 
-426 ISKGDIPPK
+426 
-435 ITDSY
+435 
-440 SGDFNEI
+440 
-447 KNNLNQCIE
+447 
-456 AVNLLISDAGLLA
+456 AVNYLIADAGLLSR
-469 NAAVEGK
+469 AAVEGK

-488 DFREI
+488 DFR
-493 VEGVNGTLDAVIG
+493 
-506 PLNVA
+506 
-511 AEYVDRISK
+511 K
-520 GDIPPKITDSY
+520 
-531 NGDFNEIKNNLN
+531 
-543 QCIEAVNLLISDA
+543 
-556 GLLASA
+556 
-562 AVEGKLDT
+562 
-570 RADATK
+570 
-576 HHGDF
+576 
-581 REIVE
+581 IVE

-633 NQCIEAVNLLISD
+633 NQCIDAVNLLISD
-646 AGLLASAAVEGK
+646 SNLLAQAAIDGK

-670 DFREIVEG
+670 DFR
-678 VNGTL
+678 
-683 DAVIGPLNVAAE
+683 
-695 YVDRISKGDI
+695 K
-705 PPKITDSYNGDFN
+705 
-718 EIKNNLNQCI
+718 
-728 EAVNLLISDSNLLAS
+728 
-743 EAVGGHL
+743 
-750 DTRAD
+750 
-755 ATKHQGDFRTIVEGV
+755 IVEGV
-770 NNTLDAV
+770 NNTLD
-777 IGPLNV
+777 
-783 AAEYVDRI
+783 
-791 SKGDIPPKITDS
+791 S
-803 YNGDFNEI
+803 
-811 KNNLN
+811 
-816 QCIDIMNGLLEET
+816 
-829 GNLIDATKSGQLDA
+829 
-843 RGNAK
+843 
-848 NFPGGWG
+848 
-855 TLVGGVNDLIDAF
+855 
-868 VNPINVT
+868 
-875 AEYVDRISKGDIPP
+875 
-889 KITDSYNGDFNEIK
+889 
-903 NNLNQCIDA
+903 
-912 VSFLIADAGMLSR
+912 
-925 AAVEGKLDTRADAT
+925 
-939 KHQGDFRTI
+939 
-948 VEGVNNTLDAVIG
+948 
-961 PLNVA
+961 
-966 AEYVDRISKGD
+966 
-977 IPPKITDSY
+977 
-986 NGDFNEIKN
+986 
-995 NLNQCIEA
+995 
-1003 VNLLVSD
+1003 
-1010 ARFLAQAAVDGKL
+1010 
-1023 DTRADATKH
+1023 
-1032 LGDFRK
+1032 
-1038 IVEGVN
+1038 
-1044 GTLDAVIGPVKEAMR
+1044 VIGPVKEAMR

-1075 QLRVAGDFV
+1075 NLRVAGDFV

-1112 AGNFAAEFDRNLKI
+1112 SGNFAAEFDRNLKI

-1136 LDKIGM
+1136 LNTIGM
-1142 NVSDVLSVIAREMN
+1142 NVSEVLSVIAREMK
-1156 QLAHQAETAGTGI
+1156 QLAHQAEIAGTGI
-1169 GDVSKGAELIAKNAD
+1169 EDVSRGAELIAKNAE

-1212 EVSANAERVA
+1212 EVSSNAERVA
-1222 GLSVQANGLAKQ
+1222 GLSVQANDLAKQ

-1246 MSITKTSEEVETI
+1246 QSITKTSEEVETI

-1407 KDTSKDALNSSATSE
+1407 KNTAKDALNSSATSE

-1431 TSVIGQINEVVG
+1431 TNVIGQINEVVK

-1448 MEKFSYKGKN
+1448 MEKFTYKNKS

>member
-1 MRFTGL
+1 M
-7 EELLKADIGE
+7 
-17 DEKLKI
+17 
-23 LASQYTERLKEQK
+23 
-36 LLLDSTRIL
+36 
-45 GDTSLSL
+45 
-52 EDAIRRVLRD
+52 
-62 IPDAFQCPDICEASF
+62 
-77 EYTTVQEKT
+77 
-86 GKFKKTAWS
+86 
-95 LSVEMMASDGHPCVL
+95 
-110 EIVYLEEMPP
+110 
-120 MDEGPFLKEERAL
+120 
-133 IDALGDIFLAA
+133 
-144 VNRAIL
+144 
-150 MHDVNQQAHE
+150 
-160 SRLMQR
+160 
-166 KAEFIIQNAP
+166 
-176 VPIFEINQEL
+176 PIFEINPDL
-186 SIVKTNSAYSQVTGI
+186 SIAKINSACSQVTGYS
-201 PTEKLLKMNLSEL
+201 TEQLLKMNLSEL
-214 TVTKRTGRTAREAID
+214 TVTKRTGRTARDAIE

-259 NGDVLSVINFYVDKT
+259 NGDVLSVISFYVDKT
-274 AEKTAVRDIINLT
+274 AEKTAVRDIISLT
-287 HAAKAGQLDTRVDP
+287 QAAKAGQLDTRVDP

-312 KGINDTL
+312 KGINATL

-351 DFNEIKNNLNQCIDS
+351 DFNEIKNNLNQCID
-366 VSLLVDDASLL
+366 
-377 SVAAVEGKLDTRA
+377 AVNCLIA
-390 DATKHLGAFRKI
+390 DAGMLSR
-402 VEGVNATLDAVIGPL
+402 
-417 NVAAEYVDR
+417 
-426 ISKGDIPPK
+426 
-435 ITDSY
+435 
-440 SGDFNEI
+440 
-447 KNNLNQCIE
+447 
-456 AVNLLISDAGLLA
+456 
-469 NAAVEGK
+469 AAVEGK

-488 DFREI
+488 DFR
-493 VEGVNGTLDAVIG
+493 
-506 PLNVA
+506 
-511 AEYVDRISK
+511 K
-520 GDIPPKITDSY
+520 
-531 NGDFNEIKNNLN
+531 
-543 QCIEAVNLLISDA
+543 
-556 GLLASA
+556 
-562 AVEGKLDT
+562 
-570 RADATK
+570 
-576 HHGDF
+576 
-581 REIVE
+581 IVE

-633 NQCIEAVNLLISD
+633 NQCIDAVNYLIAD
-646 AGLLASAAVEGK
+646 AGMLSRAAVEGK

-670 DFREIVEG
+670 DFRKIVEG
-678 VNGTL
+678 VN
-683 DAVIGPLNVAAE
+683 A
-695 YVDRISKGDI
+695 
-705 PPKITDSYNGDFN
+705 
-718 EIKNNLNQCI
+718 
-728 EAVNLLISDSNLLAS
+728 
-743 EAVGGHL
+743 
-750 DTRAD
+750 
-755 ATKHQGDFRTIVEGV
+755 
-770 NNTLDAV
+770 TLDAV

-816 QCIDIMNGLLEET
+816 QCID
-829 GNLIDATKSGQLDA
+829 A
-843 RGNAK
+843 
-848 NFPGGWG
+848 
-855 TLVGGVNDLIDAF
+855 VN
-868 VNPINVT
+868 
-875 AEYVDRISKGDIPP
+875 Y
-889 KITDSYNGDFNEIK
+889 
-903 NNLNQCIDA
+903 
-912 VSFLIADAGMLSR
+912 LIADAGMLSR

-939 KHQGDFRTI
+939 KHQGDFRKI
-948 VEGVNNTLDAVIG
+948 VEGVNATLDAVIG

-995 NLNQCIEA
+995 NLNQCIDA
-1003 VNLLVSD
+1003 VNYLIAD
-1010 ARFLAQAAVDGKL
+1010 AGMLSRAAVEGKL

-1032 LGDFRK
+1032 QGDFRK

-1044 GTLDAVIGPVKEAMR
+1044 ATLDAVIGPLNVAADYVDRISKGDIPPKITDSYNGDFNEIKNNLNQCIDAVNCLIADAGMLSRAAVEGKLDTRADATKHQGDFRKIVEGVNATLDAVIGPVKEAMR

-1075 QLRVAGDFV
+1075 NLHVAGDFV

-1112 AGNFAAEFDRNLKI
+1112 SGNFAAEFDRNLKI

-1136 LDKIGM
+1136 LDTIGM
-1142 NVSDVLSVIAREMN
+1142 NVSEVLSVIAREMK

-1169 GDVSKGAELIAKNAD
+1169 EDLSRGAELIAKNAD

-1212 EVSANAERVA
+1212 EVSSNAERVA
-1222 GLSVQANGLAKQ
+1222 GLSVQANDLAKQ

-1246 MSITKTSEEVETI
+1246 QSITKTSEEVETI

-1407 KDTSKDALNSSATSE
+1407 KDTAKDALNSSATSE

-1431 TSVIGQINEVVG
+1431 TNVISQINEVVK

-1448 MEKFSYKGKN
+1448 MDKFTYKNKS